1 MEESMATNARS
12 RRSPLLLH
20 PPFVAGAAAVLIAAF
35 VTDYMYYTTSL
46 MQWANFSAWLLVGGL
61 VVALVA
67 AIFLL
72 IDFLL
77 GHTGALNK
85 LEFVVLVIVAIL
97 SIFNAFIHS
106 RDAWTS
112 VVPQG
117 IVISAICAILLLLMS
132 FRGWSVTAA
141 RVRDEGARQ

>member
-1 MEESMATNARS
+1 MATNTRT

-20 PPFVAGAAAVLIAAF
+20 PPFVSAAAALLIAAF
-35 VTDYMYYTTSL
+35 VTDVFYYETSI
-46 MQWANFSAWLLVGGL
+46 MQWANFSTWLITGGL

-67 AIFLL
+67 AIVLL

-77 GHTGALNK
+77 GHTGRIHRI
-85 LEFVVLVIVAIL
+85 EFSGLVIVAAL
-97 SIFNAFIHS
+97 SVINAFIHS

-117 IVISAICAILLLLMS
+117 ITISAICAILLIVMS
-132 FRGWSVTAA
+132 FSGWSVTAA
-141 RVRDEGARQ
+141 RAPAKREGA

>member
-1 MEESMATNARS
+1 
-12 RRSPLLLH
+12 
-20 PPFVAGAAAVLIAAF
+20 
-35 VTDYMYYTTSL
+35 

-72 IDFLL
+72 IDLLL

-85 LEFVVLVIVAIL
+85 LEFVVLVVVAIL

-117 IVISAICAILLLLMS
+117 ITISAICAILLFVMS

-141 RVRDEGARQ
+141 RVRDEGAGQ